1 MFDSKKNSLEENSKT
16 SNTQAGVPCL
26 HAGRRKWFQAYGMH
40 PHSLTIWDDIPY
52 VDAFGDAWKQFNGEL
67 AVHMGLLCV
76 VRTSSSYSQLG
87 QVVHF
92 LQNFLTQSMGK
103 LTLLPVGVA
112 KVVIEILFVVSSNG
126 VPVHYQRDIQEH
138 VTAECESPWYAA

>member
-87 QVVHF
+87 RVVQF
-92 LQNFLTQSMGK
+92 LQNFLTQSIVKSMS
-103 LTLLPVGVA
+103 LPVGVA
-112 KVVIEILFVVSSNG
+112 KVVIDILFCG
-126 VPVHYQRDIQEH
+126 VEQWC
-138 VTAECESPWYAA
+138 ASPLSAVYSRTCHC